1 MLFKRKQIWYYK
13 FMIGGK
19 TIYRSTTSTADKE
32 KAQEMADKVKAV
44 AWGTIKGGEQEK
56 YLWQQAVVS

>member
-1 MLFKRKQIWYYK
+1 
-13 FMIGGK
+13 MIGGK